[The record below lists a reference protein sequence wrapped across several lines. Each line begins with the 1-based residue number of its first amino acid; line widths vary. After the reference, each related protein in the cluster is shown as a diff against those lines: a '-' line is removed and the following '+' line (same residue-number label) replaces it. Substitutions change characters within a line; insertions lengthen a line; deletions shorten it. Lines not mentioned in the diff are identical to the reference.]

1 MILRLCTL
9 LILLFSLTASAA
21 NIALIID
28 DMGYRKQDAEAFVL
42 PTEITFA
49 ILPHTPFSTAYARKA
64 AAQNRDVMLHMPM
77 EALAGN
83 KLGPGALTAAMDDR
97 AIQAQLDAALTSVPH
112 AIGLN
117 NHMGSKL
124 TQLTLPMQ
132 ATMDFLRQQ
141 QLFFIDSRTTR
152 YSKANKIAT
161 RLGVPNTHRQVFL
174 DHFQNKKHMQGQFD
188 RLIRIARKYRNAIG
202 IAHPYPETLSF
213 LKEHLPQL
221 QEMGIRLIPVSEL
234 MREKALALHQTSPDT
249 SKAKVGSE

>member
-1 MILRLCTL
+1 MTLRFSL
-9 LILLFSLTASAA
+9 LIICLLSLPAYAG

-28 DMGYRKQDAEAFVL
+28 DMGYRKQDADAFVL
-42 PTEITFA
+42 PAEVTFA
-49 ILPHTPFSTAYARKA
+49 ILPHTPYSTAYAKKA

-83 KLGPGALTAAMDDR
+83 KLGPGALTAAMDNQ
-97 AIQAQLDAALTSVPH
+97 AIQQKLDAALSSVPH

-124 TQLTLPMQ
+124 TQLTLPMR

-152 YSKANKIAT
+152 YSKANKIAS
-161 RLGVPNTHRQVFL
+161 RFGVPNTHRQVFL
-174 DHFQNKKHMQGQFD
+174 DHFQNEKHMQAQFD
-188 RLIRIARKYRNAIG
+188 RLIRIARKYQNAIG

-213 LKEHLPQL
+213 LQKNLPLL
-221 QEMGIRLIPVSEL
+221 QDMGIRLIPISVL
-234 MREKALALHQTSPDT
+234 MREKALALHQPS
-249 SKAKVGSE
+249 SVKRGRS

>member
-1 MILRLCTL
+1 MIICL
-9 LILLFSLTASAA
+9 LSVPAYAG

-28 DMGYRKQDAEAFVL
+28 DMGYRKQDADAFIL
-42 PTEITFA
+42 PAEITFA
-49 ILPHTPFSTAYARKA
+49 ILPHTPYSTAYAQQA

-83 KLGPGALTAAMDDR
+83 KLGPGALTSAMDTH
-97 AIQAQLDAALTSVPH
+97 AIKKKLDAALISVPH

-161 RLGVPNTHRQVFL
+161 RFGVPNTHRQVFL
-174 DHFQNKKHMQGQFD
+174 DHFQNEKHIQAQFD

-202 IAHPYPETLSF
+202 IAHPYPETLRF
-213 LKEHLPQL
+213 LQQNLPQL
-221 QEMGIRLIPVSEL
+221 QQMGIRLIPISAL
-234 MREKALALHQTSPDT
+234 MQEKALTLRQSTSDDSP
-249 SKAKVGSE
+249 KVGSEE

>member
-1 MILRLCTL
+1 VIPRLCLL
-9 LILLFSLTASAA
+9 LICLLSLPAGAG

-28 DMGYRKQDAEAFVL
+28 DMGYRKQDIDAFVL
-42 PTEITFA
+42 PEQVTFA
-49 ILPHTPFSTAYARKA
+49 ILPHTPYSTAYAKKA
-64 AAQNRDVMLHMPM
+64 ANQNREVMLHMPM

-83 KLGPGALTAAMDDR
+83 KLGPGALTAAMDNQ
-97 AIQAQLDAALTSVPH
+97 AIQAKLNAALTSVPH

-161 RLGVPNTHRQVFL
+161 RFGVPNTHRQVFL

-188 RLIRIARKYRNAIG
+188 RLIRIARKYHNAIG

-213 LKEHLPQL
+213 LQQHLPKL
-221 QEMGIRLIPVSEL
+221 QEMGIRLIPVSVL
-234 MREKALALHQTSPDT
+234 MREKALALRESRPDT
-249 SKAKVGSE
+249 SEVGSE

>member
-1 MILRLCTL
+1 MITRLCLL
-9 LILLFSLTASAA
+9 LICLLSLPAGAG

-28 DMGYRKQDAEAFVL
+28 DMGYRKQDIDAFVL
-42 PTEITFA
+42 PAQVTFA
-49 ILPHTPFSTAYARKA
+49 ILPHTPYSTAYAKKA
-64 AAQNRDVMLHMPM
+64 ATQNREVMLHMPM

-97 AIQAQLDAALTSVPH
+97 AIQAKLDAALTSVPH

-161 RLGVPNTHRQVFL
+161 RFGVPNTHRQVFL
-174 DHFQNKKHMQGQFD
+174 DHFQNEKHMQAQFD

-213 LKEHLPQL
+213 LQQSLPKL
-221 QEMGIRLIPVSEL
+221 QEMGIQLIPVSVL
-234 MREKALALHQTSPDT
+234 MKEKALALRESSPDT
-249 SKAKVGSE
+249 SKVGSE